1 MFTIEMLAAQQGDAV
16 WIEYGAHNAVHRVL
30 IDAGTPAS
38 AEAIKQR
45 IARLPAEQRQ
55 FDLLVITHV
64 DTDHIGGVLK
74 LLAERPAGLAF
85 DDVWFNAWRHIDR
98 VDSSRLG
105 PIDGE
110 ILSTALEKLGWR
122 WNAAFD
128 GGAVMVGAAGAP
140 PSKRL
145 RGGMTLTVLSPGQ
158 QELARLRTNWSSVV
172 RAAGLDPS
180 DPDRW
185 ARLLEKAA
193 KKGVSSSI
201 LGGRRDVPS
210 MARSAFESDKA
221 PANGSTIALLAEF
234 EGATCL
240 LSGDAFAG
248 VMVDAI
254 ARLLDARDERR
265 LDVGAFKL
273 PHHGS
278 RYNVSVDLLKKVA
291 SPHYL
296 FSTSGAIFGHPDD
309 EAVARVLAADT
320 RSAKT
325 LHFNYPAE
333 TLRTNY
339 AKVKKRQALDWSQ
352 SRLVRQFR
360 YQMRYANDDSA
371 GLALSLQR

>member
-1 MFTIEMLAAQQGDAV
+1 VFTIEMLAAQQGDAV
-16 WIEYGAHNAVHRVL
+16 WIEYGARNSVHRVL

-38 AEAIKQR
+38 ADAIKQR
-45 IARLPAEQRQ
+45 IERLPPDQRR

-98 VDSSRLG
+98 VESSRLG

-110 ILSTALEKLGWR
+110 ILSTTLDKLGWR

-128 GGAVMVGAAGAP
+128 ARAVVVGATGAP
-140 PSKRL
+140 PSKQL
-145 RGGMTLTVLSPGQ
+145 RGGMKLTVLSPGHQ
-158 QELARLRTNWSSVV
+158 QLARLRSNWSSVV
-172 RAAGLDPS
+172 RAAGLDPR

-185 ARLLEKAA
+185 ARLLERAA

-201 LGGRRDVPS
+201 LGGRLDVPTLG
-210 MARSAFESDKA
+210 RSAFQSDKA
-221 PANGSTIALLAEF
+221 SANGSTVALLAEF
-234 EGATCL
+234 EGAKCV

-248 VMVDAI
+248 VIVDAI
-254 ARLLDARDERR
+254 GRLLEARRERR
-265 LDVGAFKL
+265 LSVDAFKL

-278 RYNVSVDLLKKVA
+278 RYNVSIDLLNSVA

-309 EAVARVLAADT
+309 EAVARVLSADT
-320 RSAKT
+320 RAAKT
-325 LHFNYPAE
+325 LHFNYPAA
-333 TLRTNY
+333 TLRANY
-339 AKVKKRQALDWSQ
+339 AKIKKRDAPDWNQ
-352 SRLVRQFR
+352 SRLLRQFR
-360 YQMRYANDDSA
+360 YQTHYATDDTA
-371 GLALSLQR
+371 GLTLSLQR